1 MKKYGW
7 ICAVLLCSFC
17 CAEDLI
23 RERENVRRQIALS
36 NEKAVA
42 TQEKLKI
49 VKQQIVTQKNVIR
62 TKELILAGKDPRIV
76 AQETAQKRNSG
87 KVIWDFKLKEKKE
100 LFRNNPLPAGV
111 SYVPDDGRK
120 VLCVINNAQRAT
132 AVRYFSKEELE
143 EMKGKKIRLV
153 TMVKGA
159 EIKGRGAAK
168 FMLMVTR
175 QNKKVSWP
183 DANLGKGSFDWKK
196 AEFTYNIPFDAVSC
210 ALILGLQD
218 VTGTIRYKD
227 LKVTVM
233 E

>member
-42 TQEKLKI
+42 AQEKLKI

-120 VLCVINNAQRAT
+120 VLCVINNTQRAT

-143 EMKGKKIRLV
+143 EMKGKKSVLSPWS
-153 TMVKGA
+153 
-159 EIKGRGAAK
+159 
-168 FMLMVTR
+168 
-175 QNKKVSWP
+175 KVRRSR
-183 DANLGKGSFDWKK
+183 
-196 AEFTYNIPFDAVSC
+196 DAVPPSSC
-210 ALILGLQD
+210 LW
-218 VTGTIRYKD
+218 
-227 LKVTVM
+227 
-233 E
+233 